1 MTRLKK
7 AGHLKMTNKVFNKC
21 IEGNNNKELSVC
33 DEGTKLTFINKKQ
46 AVLILVRID
55 GCIIPKSDNS
65 TKRCDFMVQHKE
77 TNYYVELKAK
87 TDYKKSLWQ
96 IAKSIE
102 MFNKCFG
109 NKTCQPVIVT
119 LKRNVPYIPQV
130 DIARS
135 GLKDYIQKGFCEQP
149 VPVKS
154 HVDDWEL
161 F

>member
-7 AGHLKMTNKVFNKC
+7 VGHLKMTNKIFDKC
-21 IEGNNNKELSVC
+21 IKRTNEKRLSVC
-33 DEGTKLTFINKKQ
+33 DVGTKLTFVNENQ
-46 AVLILVRID
+46 DELMRVEID

-87 TDYKKSLWQ
+87 INYRKALWQ

-119 LKRNVPYIPQV
+119 LRKRAPNILNTDVS
-130 DIARS
+130 RS
-135 GLKDYIQKGFCEQP
+135 GLKDYIKDGSCKWPAPAE
-149 VPVKS
+149 S
-154 HVDDWEL
+154 HSDWDL